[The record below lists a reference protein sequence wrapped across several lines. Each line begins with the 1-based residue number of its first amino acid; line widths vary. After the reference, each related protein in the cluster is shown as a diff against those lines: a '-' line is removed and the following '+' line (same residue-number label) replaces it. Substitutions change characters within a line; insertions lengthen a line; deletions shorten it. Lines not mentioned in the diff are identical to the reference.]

1 MVEVLGMMKT
11 IWTRY
16 KNKPILIGKHIDNN
30 IIRELPFNKAILWK
44 LNSFSLPQK
53 LVDYAERNAVE
64 NFIFADLLK
73 QQYVKISMQSV
84 LEKSTK
90 DDYGFGP
97 HVYVPVDEGVE
108 LESYVKA
115 PYTDKETENVTL
127 T

>member
-1 MVEVLGMMKT
+1 
-11 IWTRY
+11 
-16 KNKPILIGKHIDNN
+16 
-30 IIRELPFNKAILWK
+30 
-44 LNSFSLPQK
+44 
-53 LVDYAERNAVE
+53 
-64 NFIFADLLK
+64 
-73 QQYVKISMQSV
+73 MQSV